1 MSTSKSTARRVKS
14 GGLSATPTTVPVTQM
29 GMCRTMCMID
39 DCEPW
44 EFHNEG
50 RRRAAK
56 EHRCGECRRTIAP
69 GETYEYGSGKCD
81 GYFSQWKTCLHCLE
95 ASRWL
100 SAACNG
106 YLIGAVDED
115 LRHHIRGGADDCN
128 QIGSKVM
135 TGIPVRFHVP
145 EDDHR
150 G

>member
-1 MSTSKSTARRVKS
+1 
-14 GGLSATPTTVPVTQM
+14 
-29 GMCRTMCMID
+29 MID

-115 LRHHIRGGADDCN
+115 LRHHIRGGEEDYLSSRPLIRLVRWMAADWRDRS
-128 QIGSKVM
+128 GDLRDVEV
-135 TGIPVRFHVP
+135 VREVT
-145 EDDHR
+145 DR
-150 G
+150 AVSAYRAQYTRAVAS